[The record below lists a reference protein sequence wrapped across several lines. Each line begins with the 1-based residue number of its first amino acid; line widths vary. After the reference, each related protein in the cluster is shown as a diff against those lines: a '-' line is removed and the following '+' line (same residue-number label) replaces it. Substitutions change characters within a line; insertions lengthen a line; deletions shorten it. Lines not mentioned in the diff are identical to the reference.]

1 MNFSQ
6 LSIRNPLPAILLFV
20 LLGVCGLVSFK
31 RMAVQNSPDIEVPV
45 VLVNTSLPGASPAQL
60 ESEVARKIDNALA
73 AIPFVRH
80 ISSTISDGSV
90 ATSVEFRIGR
100 DVDDAVT
107 EVRAA
112 VDRIRRDL
120 PAEMR
125 DPVIAKVADAGV
137 DAVLT
142 YTVSS
147 ARMDQAELSW
157 LVDSTVSKALLRIGG
172 VGRVARVGGISREVL
187 IELDPA
193 RMAALNVSAA
203 VVSQQLQRMQQ
214 ESPSGRANI
223 GGANQ
228 AVRTIGTVRS
238 VADVAALDMV
248 LPDGRKIRL
257 DQVARVA
264 DTNADPT
271 SILLLDGLPVVG
283 FEVMRS
289 TGASDLAVA
298 EAVRQ
303 AVAQLS
309 RSEHNVVFLETLN
322 KVDAVQEN
330 YSGSM
335 TLLYEGALLTVL
347 VVWFFLRDWRA
358 TLISA
363 VALPLSVVPTFLAIH
378 LLGFTLNMVTLLSLA
393 LVIGILVDDAIVEI
407 ENIMRHLRMGKTPYQ
422 AALDAADEIGLAVVA
437 TTATL
442 VAVFL
447 PTAFLNDIVG
457 QYFKQFGWTAS
468 VAVLASLLVARLL
481 TPMMAAF
488 LLKPV
493 AQVQTHRESRLMAPY
508 LKAVRWCLAHRKW
521 TMLMSGA
528 FFIGSLALIPHLPS
542 DFIPPA
548 NGMTTNVSL
557 ELPPGST
564 LADTHAAAEQARALI
579 ETDADVTQVY
589 SVVGDGGVRRASLS
603 VSLTPRGE
611 RSRKQIEVN
620 AALRAALAGVAG
632 ARVTVGDGDDGDE
645 LSFMLSGDDPETL
658 KTAVTTIQRDIR
670 SISGLGSI
678 YSNISLVRP
687 ELIVVPDF
695 ARAADL
701 GVTVDAIGQT
711 LRVATEGDYDNAL
724 AKLNLPDRQLPI
736 RVRLPASSRQ
746 DLGLL
751 ARLAVPGKNG
761 NVPLGAVA
769 ELRIDSA
776 PAQID
781 RRDRTRKVVI
791 HVGLNGK
798 DYDEVMDQIEELPAM
813 KNLPADVKRGK
824 QGDAERKGELF
835 SSFLLALGIGILCV
849 YMVLVL
855 LFKGVMQPI
864 TVMAALPL
872 SLGGAFLALLVT
884 NSSLSMPSLIGLLML
899 MGISVKN
906 SILLVEYA
914 IRVRREGMSRF
925 DALIDACRKR
935 AQPIIMTT
943 TAMSAGM
950 LPIALGW
957 SADPSFRAPMAI
969 AVIGGLLT
977 STFLSLLVI
986 PVVFTLVD
994 DLVLWAAR
1002 KGGRRSAALAPA
1014 PVAAPP
1020 AAAPQ

>member
-1 MNFSQ
+1 
-6 LSIRNPLPAILLFV
+6 
-20 LLGVCGLVSFK
+20 
-31 RMAVQNSPDIEVPV
+31 
-45 VLVNTSLPGASPAQL
+45 
-60 ESEVARKIDNALA
+60 
-73 AIPFVRH
+73 
-80 ISSTISDGSV
+80 
-90 ATSVEFRIGR
+90 
-100 DVDDAVT
+100 
-107 EVRAA
+107 
-112 VDRIRRDL
+112 
-120 PAEMR
+120 
-125 DPVIAKVADAGV
+125 
-137 DAVLT
+137 
-142 YTVSS
+142 
-147 ARMDQAELSW
+147 
-157 LVDSTVSKALLRIGG
+157 
-172 VGRVARVGGISREVL
+172 
-187 IELDPA
+187 
-193 RMAALNVSAA
+193 
-203 VVSQQLQRMQQ
+203 
-214 ESPSGRANI
+214 
-223 GGANQ
+223 
-228 AVRTIGTVRS
+228 
-238 VADVAALDMV
+238 
-248 LPDGRKIRL
+248 
-257 DQVARVA
+257 
-264 DTNADPT
+264 
-271 SILLLDGLPVVG
+271 
-283 FEVMRS
+283 
-289 TGASDLAVA
+289 
-298 EAVRQ
+298 
-303 AVAQLS
+303 
-309 RSEHNVVFLETLN
+309 
-322 KVDAVQEN
+322 
-330 YSGSM
+330 
-335 TLLYEGALLTVL
+335 
-347 VVWFFLRDWRA
+347 
-358 TLISA
+358 
-363 VALPLSVVPTFLAIH
+363 
-378 LLGFTLNMVTLLSLA
+378 
-393 LVIGILVDDAIVEI
+393 
-407 ENIMRHLRMGKTPYQ
+407 
-422 AALDAADEIGLAVVA
+422 
-437 TTATL
+437 
-442 VAVFL
+442 
-447 PTAFLNDIVG
+447 
-457 QYFKQFGWTAS
+457 
-468 VAVLASLLVARLL
+468 
-481 TPMMAAF
+481 
-488 LLKPV
+488 
-493 AQVQTHRESRLMAPY
+493 
-508 LKAVRWCLAHRKW
+508 
-521 TMLMSGA
+521 
-528 FFIGSLALIPHLPS
+528 
-542 DFIPPA
+542 
-548 NGMTTNVSL
+548 MTTNVSL